1 MTPSDFLERHGLAE
15 NPFRGEEA
23 RCDDVFARMGGADSA
38 SDPHGVHHADFDK
51 IAGDLRRPSSS
62 VVFGEKGAG
71 KTAIRLQLDR
81 RIAGFNRANPDHRVL
96 LIAHDDLNALLD
108 RVHERSS
115 GKGVLESLQQV
126 RLVDHV
132 DAILHAVVPR
142 VVDAVLDRRLAPEIE
157 LGEDPRRSMR
167 KAEMSVR
174 HDLLLLQAVYDKAEQ
189 APLRTRLLRRAL
201 RMRASRGRIMANVL
215 AVVAPPGIAGA
226 AFLFSTYAP
235 DDWRT
240 PTAILALAGV
250 IGVYLFYLL
259 WLLWG
264 QGFMLKRPGRRI
276 RRQVRVIART
286 DASYAASLRAIPGE
300 SRNSSVLPM
309 TDSDE
314 ARYAMLD
321 RLWRVLGVFGY
332 AGGVLVVD
340 RVDEPTLISGDPDR
354 MRAVIWPLMN
364 NKFLQQPRLGVKML
378 LPVELRHALFRES
391 SAFFQEARLDKQ
403 NLIERLEWTGPMLY
417 DLCEARLR
425 ACAKP
430 GTSGPSLM
438 ELFEPDV
445 SRQDVIDA
453 LDRMHQPRDAFKLL
467 YRLLG
472 EHCAQV
478 TAGEERWRIPRHTL
492 QSVIK
497 QETERLSQLSRGV
510 RPA

>member
-23 RCDDVFARMGGADSA
+23 RCDDVFARMGGADSTA
-38 SDPHGVHHADFDK
+38 DPHGVHHADFEK

-71 KTAIRLQLDR
+71 KTAIRLQLER
-81 RIAGFNRANPDHRVL
+81 RIAGFNKANPDRKVL
-96 LIAHDDLNALLD
+96 LIPHDDLNALLD
-108 RVHERSS
+108 RVHERTP
-115 GKGVLESLQQV
+115 GKSVLESLQQV

-132 DAILHAVVPR
+132 DAVLHAVTPR
-142 VVDAVLDRRLAPEIE
+142 VIDAVLDRRLSPEID
-157 LGEDPRRSMR
+157 LGDDPRKTLR
-167 KAEMSVR
+167 KAEASVR
-174 HDLLLLQAVYDKAEQ
+174 HDLLLLQAVYDRAEQ
-189 APLRTRLLRRAL
+189 APLRTRMLRRTL
-201 RMRASRGRIMANVL
+201 RVGASRGRLMAGVL
-215 AVVAPPGIAGA
+215 AVVAPLGIAGGA
-226 AFLFSTYAP
+226 SLFYTYAP
-235 DDWRT
+235 EDWRT

-250 IGVYLFYLL
+250 IAVYLLYLL
-259 WLLWG
+259 WLVWG
-264 QGFMLKRPGRRI
+264 EGFLLRRPGRRL
-276 RRQVRVIART
+276 RRQVRVIARAE
-286 DASYAASLRAIPGE
+286 ASYAASLRLLPRA
-300 SRNSSVLPM
+300 SRDASILPM

-321 RLWRVLGVFGY
+321 RLWRVLAAFGY

-340 RVDEPTLISGDPDR
+340 RVDEPTLVSGDPDK
-354 MRAVIWPLMN
+354 MRAVIWPMMN

-403 NLIERLEWTGPMLY
+403 NMIERLEWTGPMLY
-417 DLCEARLR
+417 DLCEARLA

-430 GTSGPSLM
+430 GTAGPTLM

-472 EHCAQV
+472 DHCAQV

-492 QSVIK
+492 QNVVK
-497 QETERLSQLSRGV
+497 QETERLSQLYRGV